1 MAKNNLSLNY
11 WPVGTGPYM
20 LVESIENRKHVME
33 RNPNFRKTELYPC
46 TGEPGDEAKGFLKD
60 CGKPLPFIDR
70 IEITA
75 EKESV
80 PLRTKFLQGYYD
92 SPQIER
98 LDNGQ
103 GFLIGMADSAEKKRK
118 STKKR
123 NCSFRRP

>member
-1 MAKNNLSLNY
+1 MQ
-11 WPVGTGPYM
+11 
-20 LVESIENRKHVME
+20 
-33 RNPNFRKTELYPC
+33 RNPLFRKTELYPC
-46 TGEPGDEAKGFLKD
+46 EGRAGRQGKKGYLED

-70 IEITA
+70 IEISA

-103 GFLIGMADSAEKKRK
+103 GFLIGMADSKEKEEEYKNK
-118 STKKR
+118 
-123 NCSFRRP
+123 NFSFRKLLKLTTPILDSTGLTPL

>member
-1 MAKNNLSLNY
+1 
-11 WPVGTGPYM
+11 M
-20 LVESIENRKHVME
+20 LVESIENRKHVMQ

-103 GFLIGMADSAEKKRK
+103 GFLIGMADSA
-118 STKKR
+118 
-123 NCSFRRP
+123 